1 MGLIKKKRKITY
13 NFMDYC
19 QKQITIY
26 QNLQDTDTDPV
37 NNKLYETMVGRYE
50 MMIAEFKR
58 YNKERELM
66 ERKNLSDEG

>member
-37 NNKLYETMVGRYE
+37 NSKLYVTMVGRYE

-66 ERKNLSDEG
+66 ERKNLTDES